1 MLVKFEP
8 AHRVNPYNAAA
19 LMDAPEP
26 KPFRLTHRRLSFPL
40 QVVSRLA
47 FILPYMIPDDLHAT
61 LSIGLPCGPGE
72 TAPSSWM
79 CIILL
84 ANTIKWPAAV
94 RNFYAELRK
103 NGLVPKATQDGLAPK
118 ATQDGLV
125 PDLSRLGL
133 GAEHMAQAYRS
144 TLVWASGRAW
154 GHMFSRMDS
163 GLQSAQSGL
172 ADGCKLAFAGKQ
184 QQPSRL
190 QPSQEDT
197 ERWWPGR
204 GVAIGACGY

>member
-1 MLVKFEP
+1 
-8 AHRVNPYNAAA
+8 
-19 LMDAPEP
+19 
-26 KPFRLTHRRLSFPL
+26 
-40 QVVSRLA
+40 
-47 FILPYMIPDDLHAT
+47 MIPDDLQAT

-72 TAPSSWM
+72 TVPSSWM
-79 CIILL
+79 CILFL

-94 RNFYAELRK
+94 RSFYAELRK
-103 NGLVPKATQDGLAPK
+103 NGLAPKATQDGLAPK

-133 GAEHMAQAYRS
+133 GAERIVQAYRS

-172 ADGCKLAFAGKQ
+172 AVNGCKLGLLASSSSL
-184 QQPSRL
+184 PDSSRRRKTQKGGGQDMVL
-190 QPSQEDT
+190 HLGPVGT
-197 ERWWPGR
+197 EYRLVHSDSDDHKNA
-204 GVAIGACGY
+204 VALADD